1 MKVKPS
7 ILLAGV
13 LGVTSMLY
21 ACTSSN
27 PNRPSMTF
35 GAPLLQQPANGVIY
49 NFNQQPLTLT
59 ITNSVRTGS
68 DPVTYSVQ
76 VATDSAFTNKVFSR
90 DGIAEG
96 ANGTT
101 SVTIDML
108 AGNQNYYWRWNAN
121 VGGVAGAPS
130 SSQSFF
136 VKPNI
141 VLNAPQLLTPASG
154 ATVNAVR
161 PTFTVIDSTFT
172 GQPAAIS
179 YEFQVSTSSSFQ
191 SLVASATVAQTSG
204 QTSWTPSVDM
214 PVATLYW
221 RARARDLTNNVDSGF
236 ASASQFD
243 RKAGLDLNSVVYQ
256 LGPNIANW
264 PETRQITATF
274 DSSIGQLCIFWT
286 GEDWPAIPFPFD
298 ETATIEGNQWNF
310 VQINGTWYGGASSW
324 YRPNQNCKTEGG
336 DTYFSDSFMGI
347 QPISSAHL
355 NPGDQFAVAISTP
368 ARTWPDPQTLN
379 HRSNVIFVTW

>member
-1 MKVKPS
+1 MKVKPG

-35 GAPLLQQPANGVIY
+35 GAPLLQQPANGVSY

-59 ITNSVRTGS
+59 INNSVRTGS

-90 DGIAEG
+90 DGIPEG
-96 ANGTT
+96 SNGTT

-108 AGNQNYYWRWNAN
+108 PGGQNYYWRWNAN

-136 VKPNI
+136 LKPNI
-141 VLNAPQLLTPASG
+141 TLSAPQILTPANGGTS
-154 ATVNAVR
+154 NAVR
-161 PTFTVIDSTFT
+161 PTFTVIDSTAT
-172 GQPAAIS
+172 GQPGPIS
-179 YEFQVSTSSSFQ
+179 YEFQVSASPTFQ
-191 SLVASATVAQTSG
+191 SLLATQTVPQTAN
-204 QTSWTPSVDM
+204 QTSWTSNADL
-214 PVATLYW
+214 PVGTIYW
-221 RARARDLTNNVDSGF
+221 RVRARDVQNGVDSGF
-236 ASASQFD
+236 SGATFD
-243 RKAGLDLNSVVYQ
+243 RKAGLDLNAVVYQ

-298 ETATIEGNQWNF
+298 DTAQIEGNQWNF